1 MKKYYFENIEE
12 ATKENDNFRKVVF
25 TGPHSQ
31 VVLMSLLPGEDI
43 GAEVHTVDQ
52 FFRIEAGEG
61 KGIVDGEEFDVSDG
75 SAVLVPA
82 GLEHNFIN
90 TGSTELKLYT
100 IYSPANHI
108 DGRIHKTKSEAM
120 SDTEDEEFGHSN

>member
-12 ATKENDNFRKVVF
+12 ATLENNNFRKVAF

-43 GAEVHTVDQ
+43 GNEVHHVDQ
-52 FFRIEAGEG
+52 FFRIEGGEG
-61 KGIVDGEEFDVSDG
+61 KAIVDGEEFGVSDG
-75 SAVLVPA
+75 SAVLVPE

-90 TGSTELKLYT
+90 TGDTPLKLYT
-100 IYSPANHI
+100 IYSPVNHI
-108 DGRIHKTKSEAM
+108 DGRVHATKADALA
-120 SDTEDEEFGHSN
+120 DTEDEEFGHK

>member
-12 ATKENDNFRKVVF
+12 ATLENNNFRKVVF

-31 VVLMSLLPGEDI
+31 VVLMSLLPGEEI
-43 GAEVHTVDQ
+43 GAEVHKVDQ
-52 FFRIEAGEG
+52 FFRIEGGVG
-61 KGIVDGEEFDVSDG
+61 KAVVDGEEFAVEDG
-75 SAVLVPA
+75 SAVLVPE

-90 TGSTELKLYT
+90 TGDTPLKLYT

-108 DGRIHKTKSEAM
+108 DGRVHETKADALA
-120 SDTEDEEFGHSN
+120 DTEDEEFGHQ